1 MLTDDQADERVK
13 EGVAVLD
20 RHGPPEWVRS
30 IEWTRLAMGDCTRCV
45 LGQVYGGDM
54 FEAQRADRA
63 EPSGFGLG
71 MGLLS
76 AFELSEGS
84 RTATEMQRFGEAHG
98 FDRENDL
105 DTGDGYPDYQVL
117 RGAWIR
123 WAVFNGHAP
132 LSVLA
137 SVARADA

>member
-30 IEWTRLAMGDCTRCV
+30 IEWPRLAMGDCTRCV

-54 FEAQRADRA
+54 FEAQRNERD
-63 EPSGFGLG
+63 EPSGWGIG
-71 MGLLS
+71 IGLLG
-76 AFELSEGS
+76 AFEIGEG
-84 RTATEMQRFGEAHG
+84 RMTAEAVQRFAELNG
-98 FDRENDL
+98 FDRE
-105 DTGDGYPDYQVL
+105 TGDGDGYQDYQVL

-123 WAVFNGHAP
+123 WAAFNGHAP